1 MNRERT
7 RKLALW
13 LIRLGIP
20 LAILLLCL
28 IVVEFAARIKFSQP
42 GMHFGIEMWKYA
54 KTIKMRASP
63 EMSHQHRPGSQ
74 AFLMGVD
81 VSINSHGLR
90 DFEFPAEKPPGTYRI
105 LVLGDSTTFGWG
117 ASFDALYTKQ
127 IEKSLNE
134 RPPTTGITNYQVIN
148 AGVGNYNTA
157 QELAYFKEKGLGLQ
171 PDMVWLAW
179 FINDAEPT
187 PRPKENWLAY
197 RSYGYVWL
205 SSALDATTRTLGEKK
220 GYREYYRDLYL
231 EDQPGWVASQAAFRE
246 LAGLCRERQIPLRLI
261 LLPEMHTTGSQYEFC
276 AVHAKMVK
284 LADTERVKVLDLAG
298 AFPDTTAPES
308 FWVSP
313 GDAHHND
320 EAMKVIANR
329 IDQAIRED
337 LWIP

>member
-28 IVVEFAARIKFSQP
+28 IVVEVAARIKFSQP

-90 DFEFPAEKPPGTYRI
+90 DYEFPAEKPTGTYRI
-105 LVLGDSTTFGWG
+105 LALGDSTTFGWG
-117 ASFDALYTKQ
+117 ASFEALYTKR

-171 PDMVWLAW
+171 PDMVWLVW

-187 PRPKENWLAY
+187 PKPSENWLAY

-205 SSALDATTRTLGEKK
+205 SSALDAMTRTLGEKK
-220 GYREYYRDLYL
+220 GYRQYYADLYRD
-231 EDQPGWVASQAAFRE
+231 DQPGWIACQAAFRE
-246 LAGLCRERQIPLRLI
+246 LAKMCRERKLPMRLI
-261 LLPEMHTTGSQYEFC
+261 LLPEMHTLGSHYEFTE
-276 AVHAKMVK
+276 VHAKVTN
-284 LADTERVKVLDLAG
+284 LAVSEGIGVLDLAG
-298 AFPDTTAPES
+298 AFPSDAVPES

-320 EAMKVIANR
+320 EAMKVIADR
-329 IDQAIRED
+329 ISQAMREEH
-337 LWIP
+337 WIP